1 MAFNMTVTEHAVAF
15 PSKLKSSLAGHI
27 FNVILQED
35 LDNGTVRG
43 IQNYTHFDQ
52 YEDKA
57 APSGFKAK
65 VVDRA
70 ANGNYYVLVT
80 ALSTT
85 EPTVLIYDDPIIKE
99 TNDPHLKKAKY
110 FYNAQGSTVR
120 AFELALY
127 DIFEV
132 SAKGFTDV
140 SDIDVEQQTEVT
152 ANATTGKLEA

>member
-1 MAFNMTVTEHAVAF
+1 MINVSVSTHAVAF

-27 FNVILQED
+27 FNVIVQED
-35 LDNGTVRG
+35 IDNGTVRG

-57 APSGFKAK
+57 APAEFKAK

-80 ALSTT
+80 GISTT

-110 FYNAQGSTVR
+110 FFNPQGATVR
-120 AFELALY
+120 GFELAIG
-127 DIFEV
+127 DILEL
-132 SAKGFTDV
+132 SAEGFTNV
-140 SDIDVEQQTEVT
+140 EDIDVEAKTEVK
-152 ANATTGKLEA
+152 ANATTGKLEKA